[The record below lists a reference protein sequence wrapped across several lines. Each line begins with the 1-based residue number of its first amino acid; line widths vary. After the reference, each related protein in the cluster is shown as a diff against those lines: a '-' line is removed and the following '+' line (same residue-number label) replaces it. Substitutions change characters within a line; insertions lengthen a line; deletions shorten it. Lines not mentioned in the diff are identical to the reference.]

1 MTALQMLYEFEIGY
15 ELANLSSRN
24 YNQKEVSTMLTQA
37 QNQLVLEVLDSDY
50 SEMKDL
56 LISKLKGNSG
66 GTLTTAPNI
75 PNSYL
80 SGAITGILKVLHE
93 RVDIELFS
101 TNPYYSINTTHI
113 IRDVPV
119 ITITED
125 YYNANINNPD
135 KKPYEKLVWRLQSA
149 SRNILIGSETYK
161 IINYETIFIR
171 NPLPIIIQW
180 SDYTITD
187 GTIDTMSWVDWKTVS
202 LNCELEEI
210 FHRKIVDR
218 AIVIALE
225 ASGNQRLQTKVS
237 IT

>member
-66 GTLTTAPNI
+66 GALTAAPNI

-80 SGAITGILKVLHE
+80 SGTIIGRLKVLHE

-180 SDYTITD
+180 SDYNITD